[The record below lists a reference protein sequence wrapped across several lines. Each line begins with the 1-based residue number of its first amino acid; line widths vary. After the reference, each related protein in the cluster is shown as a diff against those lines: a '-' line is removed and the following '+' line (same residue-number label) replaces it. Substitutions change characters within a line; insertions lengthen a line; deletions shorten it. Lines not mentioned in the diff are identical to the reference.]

1 LRKVKY
7 DECSK
12 YYPKN
17 TPPVLKGREG
27 VKLVKVNDNYISSQ
41 VAANAANAAN
51 PIKENNPINNQHD
64 KAMMDWLNEMIKDD
78 DQVSDNPIMS
88 ENLINTNK
96 LIDDRLDELGN
107 ELIQEIESYNQPSG
121 FVQ

>member
-1 LRKVKY
+1 
-7 DECSK
+7 
-12 YYPKN
+12 
-17 TPPVLKGREG
+17 
-27 VKLVKVNDNYISSQ
+27 
-41 VAANAANAAN
+41 
-51 PIKENNPINNQHD
+51 
-64 KAMMDWLNEMIKDD
+64 MMDWLNEMIKDD